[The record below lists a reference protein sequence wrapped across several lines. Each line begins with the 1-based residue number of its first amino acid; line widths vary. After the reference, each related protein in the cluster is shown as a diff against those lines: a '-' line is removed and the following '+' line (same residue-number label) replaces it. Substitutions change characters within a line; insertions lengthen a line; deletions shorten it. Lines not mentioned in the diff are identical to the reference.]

1 MKPVEKAVQVMPNR
15 TLEIAKI
22 YGKKSLE
29 LFDLA
34 LVHHKIAIEN
44 SQNKASE
51 IFQQKN
57 PQSIQELVSKH
68 TMNQV
73 ENLFL
78 LANSAYQ
85 IGLES
90 HLDVANIFH
99 QQIADNSALTH
110 QALSSQALSG
120 NPFSKMAL
128 TAVKTAL
135 DSSHAALS
143 TAKVAAAKTSDIA
156 TRSFVKS

>member
-1 MKPVEKAVQVMPNR
+1 MKPEEKAVQVMPNR

-44 SQNKASE
+44 SQNKATE
-51 IFQQKN
+51 IFQQKD
-57 PQSIQELVSKH
+57 PKSIQELVSKH

-120 NPFSKMAL
+120 NPFSTMAL

-135 DSSHAALS
+135 DSSHAALIS
-143 TAKVAAAKTSDIA
+143 AKVAAAKTSDIA
-156 TRSFVKS
+156 SRSFVKS